1 LHPDG
6 SLFGN
11 KITNQRPDIVLWIS
25 GGMEEVFAL
34 VMTALVILIAMTG
47 GLIMMLEL

>member
-1 LHPDG
+1 MWTRRLV
-6 SLFGN
+6 F
-11 KITNQRPDIVLWIS
+11 T
-25 GGMEEVFAL
+25 GMVVFAL